1 MIVSRTKAELRAA
14 LATLPGTK
22 ALVMTMGALH
32 EGHLALVAEARRRA
46 EHVIVSI
53 YVNPLQFGP
62 NEDFAAYPRDLAADL
77 ALLGD
82 VDLVFA
88 PTDEEMYPR
97 EPLVRIDP
105 GPVATVLEGATRPGH
120 FAGVLQVV
128 AKVLIAVGP
137 DYAMFGQK
145 DAQQLALISTMVADL
160 DIPVEIVPVPIVR
173 DADGVARSSRNA
185 YLSPQEREHA
195 RALSQALRA
204 GMNRSLSE
212 ERSDAPNHGDAPH
225 SGVSTQ
231 PAASRNDRGED
242 AASLTGRHESVLTAA
257 RAVLDSAPGV
267 RLDYLVLVDPTTFTE
282 LAPGATRGLL
292 AVAAWVGTTR
302 LIDNTIVEF

>member
-185 YLSPQEREHA
+185 YLSPEEREHA

-204 GMNRSLSE
+204 G
-212 ERSDAPNHGDAPH
+212 
-225 SGVSTQ
+225 
-231 PAASRNDRGED
+231 
-242 AASLTGRHESVLTAA
+242 ASLVERRVRPGVETTGTDGFNSLRSTHESVLTAA

>member
-32 EGHLALVAEARRRA
+32 EGHLTLVAEARRRA

-62 NEDFAAYPRDLAADL
+62 NEDFDSYPRDLERDL
-77 ALLGD
+77 AMLGE

-88 PTDEEMYPR
+88 PSDAEMYPR

-105 GPVATVLEGATRPGH
+105 GPVATILEGATRPTH

-128 AKVLIAVGP
+128 AKVMIAVGP
-137 DYAMFGQK
+137 DVAIFGQK
-145 DAQQLALISTMVADL
+145 DAQQLALVSTMVEDL
-160 DIPVEIVPVPIVR
+160 DLGVEIVAAPIAR
-173 DADGVARSSRNA
+173 DEDGVARSSRNA
-185 YLSPQEREHA
+185 YLSPGERVQA

-204 GMNRSLSE
+204 GQAESGPSE
-212 ERSDAPNHGDAPH
+212 ALA
-225 SGVSTQ
+225 
-231 PAASRNDRGED
+231 
-242 AASLTGRHESVLTAA
+242 AA
-257 RAVLDSAPGV
+257 REVLENAPGV
-267 RLDYLVLVDPTTFTE
+267 RLDYLVLVDPITFTE
-282 LAPGATRGLL
+282 LHPGAERGLL

-302 LIDNTIVEF
+302 LIDNAIVTLRS